1 VSDRSKD
8 PRLFDHL
15 VGAGAPRGKHGNVER
30 LGRLQVS
37 GGART
42 LDARW
47 QFPPSPGEL
56 LAIPYPRR
64 EAIPVIH
71 RISELKPCEKSLPTV
86 ISAFGTPVRTATPHV
101 DQNKVPNNLLV
112 NEPSLSTQ
120 RIGGSS
126 GR

>member
-1 VSDRSKD
+1 M
-8 PRLFDHL
+8 
-15 VGAGAPRGKHGNVER
+15 
-30 LGRLQVS
+30 
-37 GGART
+37 
-42 LDARW
+42 
-47 QFPPSPGEL
+47 
-56 LAIPYPRR
+56 PYPRR

-71 RISELKPCEKSLPTV
+71 RISELKPCEESLPTV

-120 RIGGSS
+120 GIGGSS